1 MNSTHSSSP
10 LAGQTRAKGAV
21 LSEEAGLTGA
31 QARRLLAQ
39 HGPNLLVPPKRRS
52 GLVFLLLRAFA
63 DPMAVLL
70 LVAGATYMAL
80 GDPEDAI
87 VVLAALIPITAVTLV
102 LESRSERALDQL
114 GKMTAPT
121 ATVIRDEESLIV
133 PAEELVPGD
142 LVVLHEGDI
151 APADGLLVSGGPL
164 LLDESALTGESL
176 PVHKNAL
183 GVEREIYAGTSV
195 LAGRGRV
202 LLTTTGGATRYGLIG
217 ALVAK
222 IKQASPPLER
232 VIHRLVVRLGLVAA
246 LLCALVA
253 AIEFARGAGW
263 AAAVIAGVSLAI
275 AAIPEEFP
283 MVYTLYLSLG
293 AWRLARGRALIRRL
307 AGVETLGSTTV
318 ICADKTGTLTLG
330 QLDVGGVWAD
340 GESFAQGTAL
350 NEAARRVLEAA
361 VLASEPVPFDP
372 LEQALVRYAGL
383 EGIDV
388 AALHRRDLA
397 RDYPFDPEHRYNSHV
412 WRNGGGSAGIYAK
425 GALEGVLERATA
437 SPELR
442 DQVLAANDQLASTGM
457 RVLGVAA
464 GQLPAGPGERE
475 QDEAALQLVG
485 LVAFMDPLRP
495 GVAEALD
502 ECRRAGIR
510 VVMITGDHPVTAHA
524 VADGL
529 GLPHDH
535 GHLLATGEELDAASE
550 AGVSDLVAQVNI
562 FARTRPEQKY
572 KLVKALRARGD
583 VVAMTGDGIND
594 APALR
599 EADIGVA
606 LGRRGTAVAREAA
619 DLVLLDDNFATI
631 VNAVRD
637 GRRIF
642 DNLGKAFGYVV
653 AFHVPLVLA
662 ALVVPLLGVP
672 LLLLPVHLIVLE
684 LIMHPTAS
692 IVFEADPAAPDIM
705 RRPPRGTG
713 SGLLAGG
720 HLWLSAVQGVALFLG
735 ILGLYLWSLH
745 TGVSENGA
753 RALALV
759 ALVLG
764 ESALV
769 FVQRDM
775 VRPLWRADIPTTR
788 TVWWSRAITLA
799 LLVAAVYF
807 APLARLLHIVA
818 IGPRE
823 WALALAV
830 AVAATAWVEPLKAWR
845 SRGAR

>member
-1 MNSTHSSSP
+1 VNSTPTSSP
-10 LAGQTRAKGAV
+10 FAGQTRAKGAV
-21 LSEEAGLTGA
+21 LSEETGLTGA

-70 LVAGATYMAL
+70 LVAGATYLAL
-80 GDPEDAI
+80 GDVEDAI

-102 LESRSERALDQL
+102 LEARSERALDQL

-121 ATVIRDEESLIV
+121 ATVVRDEESLIV

-202 LLTTTGGATRYGLIG
+202 RLTTTGGATRYGLIG
-217 ALVAK
+217 ALVAR
-222 IKQASPPLER
+222 IKQSSPPLER
-232 VIHRLVVRLGLVAA
+232 VIHRLVVRLGVVAA

-330 QLDVGGVWAD
+330 QLDVGGVWAE
-340 GESFAQGTAL
+340 GESFAQGTAI

-372 LEQALVRYAGL
+372 LEQALVRYAGT

-397 RDYPFDPEHRYNSHV
+397 RDYPFDPKHRYNSHV

-442 DQVLAANDQLASTGM
+442 DQVLAANHQLASAGM

-475 QDEAALQLVG
+475 QDETALQLVG

-572 KLVKALRARGD
+572 KLVRALRARGE

-606 LGRRGTAVAREAA
+606 LGRRGTAVARESAT
-619 DLVLLDDNFATI
+619 LVLLDDNFATI

-684 LIMHPTAS
+684 LVMHPTAS

-720 HLWLSAVQGVALFLG
+720 HLWLAVVQGVALFLG
-735 ILGLYLWSLH
+735 VLGLYLWSLH
-745 TGVSENGA
+745 TGVPENGA

-775 VRPLWRADIPTTR
+775 ARPLWRADIPTTR
-788 TVWWSRAITLA
+788 TVWVSRAITLA

-807 APLARLLHIVA
+807 APLSRLLHIVA

-823 WALALAV
+823 WALALVV
-830 AVAATAWVEPLKAWR
+830 AVVATAWVEPLKAWR
-845 SRGAR
+845 SRNDR